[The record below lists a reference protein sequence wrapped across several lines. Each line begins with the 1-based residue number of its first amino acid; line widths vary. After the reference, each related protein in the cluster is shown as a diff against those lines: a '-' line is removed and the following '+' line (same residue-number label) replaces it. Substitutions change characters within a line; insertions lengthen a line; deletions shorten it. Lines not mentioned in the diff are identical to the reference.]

1 MQTILVMEDP
11 SLWRLQIDG
20 VRIVDA
26 RTYLTDDSFSFIPAA
41 KVLNLCRSYRYQSLG
56 YYISLIAEARGH
68 FPLPSVTTIQDMK
81 LDVLIQ
87 RASRELDSR
96 IQKSLKNI
104 RSETFELSIYFGKNI
119 ANVHSRLSSILY
131 NIFPLP
137 FFRAYF
143 IKVKGH
149 WKLDNIRLIATKHI
163 PESHH
168 YFVVKQINEYF
179 GRKVRKVRG
188 KVQPYQYEMAI
199 LRSKE
204 DKTPPSNQEA
214 IEKFC
219 DAADKLGIRTDIITS
234 NDYAWLDRYDAL
246 FIRDTTAVNHY
257 TYRFARRA
265 EAVGL
270 VAIDDPLSILRCTN
284 KIYLDEILY
293 QNKIP
298 MPPSIVFGQH
308 NQHEVETEIGFPCVV
323 KLPDSSFSMGVY
335 KYDTKEEFMAAMPE
349 LFKRSV
355 LLLAQAF
362 VPTKFDWRIGVL
374 NNQPLFVCRYHMADK
389 HWQIYNYDNEGGPDY
404 GESDT
409 IKVSEAPKNV
419 INCALKAA
427 ALIGDGLY
435 GVDLKVING
444 KACIIEVN
452 DNPSIDVGCE
462 DLVLKDK
469 LYEII
474 IKDFKRRMDALHG
487 K

>member
-11 SLWRLQIDG
+11 ALWKLQIEG

-26 RTYLTDDSFSFIPAA
+26 RTYLTDETFSLVPAA
-41 KVLNLCRSYRYQSLG
+41 KVLNLCRSYKYQSLG

-104 RSETFELSIYFGKNI
+104 KSETFELSIYFGKNV
-119 ANVHSRLSSILY
+119 ANAHNRLSGILY

-143 IKVKGH
+143 IKIKDH
-149 WKLDNIRLIATKHI
+149 WKLDNIRLIALKHI
-163 PESHH
+163 PENHH
-168 YFVVKQINEYF
+168 YFVTKQIHEYF
-179 GRKVRKVRG
+179 GSKVRRGRG

-199 LRSKE
+199 LRSPE
-204 DKTPPSNQEA
+204 DKTPPSCDEA

-219 DAADKLGIRTDIITS
+219 EAADKLGIRTDIITS

-298 MPPSIVFGQH
+298 MPASIVFGQH
-308 NQHEVETEIGFPCVV
+308 NQYEVEKEIGFPCVV

-335 KYDTKEEFMAAMPE
+335 KYDTKAEFVAALPE

-362 VPTKFDWRIGVL
+362 VPTKFDWRVGIL
-374 NNQPLFVCRYHMADK
+374 NHQPLYVCRYHMADK

-409 IKVSEAPKNV
+409 MKVTDAPKNV
-419 INCALKAA
+419 ISCALKAA
-427 ALIGDGLY
+427 NLIGDGLY

-462 DLVLKDK
+462 DFIMKDK
-469 LYEII
+469 LYETI